1 MVVNGKVVQKLD
13 LIAMIYIYDEEY
25 FTVYRRY
32 NNVYEIVIRDYNND
46 IYVRKDEPIYRSIQD
61 ILCLS
66 EEQMENMKTENAVTF
81 KYNMRLDKDLYHL
94 EKMLWTDIQMKWYG
108 LVMNMSGILNE
119 YYNRK
124 RKRMNDKSSDSNS
137 DSNSDSDN
145 EEGGLKEMNE
155 VDDST
160 EASSESS
167 TEPILYSS
175 DESTTDTSSNQT
187 PTSLLTPIKS
197 LRPSIIPYAPKKLCT
212 YSSKKRHNSKNEDSE
227 DGNIMNFLS
236 GKSLS
241 NTIVYPDQEEEYK
254 NYSNKRKWLEE
265 SNDSDFV
272 KKEVIKN
279 DDEGS
284 ELLSSFKNIKYRKI
298 YY

>member
-1 MVVNGKVVQKLD
+1 MVVNGKVVKKLD
-13 LIAMIYIYDEEY
+13 LIAIIYIYDDEY

-32 NNVYEIVIRDYNND
+32 NSVYEIVIMDYNND

-66 EEQMENMKTENAVTF
+66 DEQVENMRTENAVTF
-81 KYNMRLDKDLYHL
+81 KYNMGLDTNLYHL

-137 DSNSDSDN
+137 DSDN
-145 EEGGLKEMNE
+145 EEGELKEINE

-160 EASSESS
+160 ESTTEST
-167 TEPILYSS
+167 TETVLYSS
-175 DESTTDTSSNQT
+175 NESTINTSSDQT

-197 LRPSIIPYAPKKLCT
+197 LKTHSIPYAPKKLCT
-212 YSSKKRHNSKNEDSE
+212 YLSKKRKNSKKEDSE
-227 DGNIMNFLS
+227 KENIMNFLS
-236 GKSLS
+236 GKSLK
-241 NTIVYPDQEEEYK
+241 NTIVYPDCEEEYK

-265 SNDSDFV
+265 SNDSDSIV
-272 KKEVIKN
+272 KTTKEC
-279 DDEGS
+279 DDEDL
-284 ELLSSFKNIKYRKI
+284 EMLSSFKNIKYRKL